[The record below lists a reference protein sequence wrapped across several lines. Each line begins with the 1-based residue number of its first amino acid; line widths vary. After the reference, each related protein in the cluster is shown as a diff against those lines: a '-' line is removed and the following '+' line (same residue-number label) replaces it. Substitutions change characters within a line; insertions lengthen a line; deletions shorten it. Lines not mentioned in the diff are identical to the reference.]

1 MQNTATKVL
10 NVIKNNFPYGIRDDF
25 IDTTKVLR
33 IYLADCNDDRI
44 TQNQIARIIRE
55 NGVADGGRFYF
66 VSEGDA
72 AKIRLLSNK
81 ILKLNVIAYYTTLY
95 ERHYDFFSGAHIF
108 SPATLKKILQE
119 IDATHFYY
127 PEFCSSKKMTRLDC
141 EIEKFFTPQE
151 NSLSLEAIQRKL
163 PYVPAEKIL
172 QVLSDTK
179 KYLPTTNGRYV
190 SILRMQFDTD
200 EIAEVKRQLLSST
213 AEKNCVE
220 LDDLDLSS
228 NFALNPNVSA
238 RDLLNVIHEKFF
250 ADKFIKQ
257 GKRLFKRGEK
267 FSSRPRG
274 AKSNLKDF
282 LAEQT
287 ELPVEKL
294 FAFAKNLGVEQYAAL
309 GVAYDM
315 MTRVEKNF
323 FVKDELA
330 NFDVSGVDEALNSFV
345 QGKIIPLRAV
355 TSFTGFPPIAGYSW
369 NLFLLESFLLKHS
382 RQFAYGAT
390 AVNSLNI
397 GAIYSKSL
405 RLKNYLDVLATV
417 LVQELVPLEKSVV
430 EKFLIEHGYRMRLHD
445 KAAEEIISRAQ
456 EIFKR

>member
-1 MQNTATKVL
+1 MQNIATKIL
-10 NVIKNNFPYGIRDDF
+10 DVIKNNFPYGIRDDF
-25 IDTTKVLR
+25 IDTNKVLR
-33 IYLADCNDDRI
+33 IYLAERDDETV
-44 TQNQIARIIRE
+44 TQNQIARVIHE
-55 NGVADGGRFYF
+55 NGVPDGGRFYF

-72 AKIRLLSNK
+72 AKIRLLSSK
-81 ILKLNVIAYYTTLY
+81 ILKLNAIVYYSALY

-108 SPATLKKILQE
+108 SPATLKKILQTV
-119 IDATHFYY
+119 DATHSYF

-141 EIEKFFTPQE
+141 EIEKLFTPQE
-151 NSLSLEAIQRKL
+151 NSLSFEAIQRKL

-172 QVLSDTK
+172 QVLADTK
-179 KYLPTTNGRYV
+179 KFLPTKNGRYV
-190 SILRMQFDTD
+190 SIPRMQFDTD
-200 EIAEVKRQLLSST
+200 EIDAVKRRLLAST
-213 AEKNCVE
+213 AEKNFVE

-250 ADKFIKQ
+250 ADKFTKQ
-257 GKRLFKRGEK
+257 GKRLFKRGDEL
-267 FSSRPRG
+267 SGRARG
-274 AKSNLKDF
+274 AKSSLKDF
-282 LAEQT
+282 LAEQD

-309 GVAYDM
+309 SVAYDV

-323 FVKDELA
+323 FVKDESA
-330 NFDVSGVDEALNSFV
+330 NFDVAGVDAALNPFV
-345 QGKIIPLRAV
+345 QDKIIPLRAV

-382 RQFAYGAT
+382 RQFAYAAT

-397 GAIYSKSL
+397 GAIFPKSL
-405 RLKNYLDVLATV
+405 RLKNYPDVLATV
-417 LVQELVPLEKSVV
+417 LVQERVPLEKSVV
-430 EKFLIEHGYRMRLHD
+430 EKFLIEHGYRIRFRD

-456 EIFKR
+456 EILRR